1 MIDATTKI
9 EKELMDNNLK
19 PSIKLCFKFWTFVVK
34 KQFPVFLGYTLFLL
48 CMSSLTPIFTLVWK
62 KYIDTITFDPNS
74 FKMAILFLVL
84 YIILKILLDFCYFFS
99 TKFMDRIN
107 FSSWRTL
114 DGAVNKKAT
123 EIDSELYE
131 VPNVQNKIT
140 RAWNF
145 NHGTYIQL
153 YQLGLES
160 FRLIVQ
166 VIGLFVSLYII
177 HPMIC
182 VLSLLTI
189 FPVIVGKMIG
199 DKISKL
205 NERSLTDA
213 YNETGY
219 YKSAIYDQSLIKEII
234 MNNSFDFFQK
244 KYEERS
250 TEIFTKK
257 RPVERKKTVL
267 LLLEELF
274 RCVVIMI
281 CIVIASYQV
290 IMGEMSLGGLAAVFA
305 TIVNMIYIFVNL
317 SKNLGSV
324 YALSF
329 DMGQFYEFM
338 DLHSSGFEAENK
350 MVADCDNI
358 LIYFNRVNYR
368 YPLTDKYVLKNI
380 NISIKQGQ
388 HVAVVGANGSGKTTF
403 IKLLMK
409 LLNPSNGNIV
419 YNDKNMQLVDYR
431 SFWNNFSTVFQDYS
445 KYKETLGFNVSI
457 SNVEEMGDE
466 KKISEALEKAQ
477 FYKNIEL
484 STMLSKEFDGIE
496 LSGGEWQKIAL
507 ARAIFSSNEIFILD
521 EPTSA
526 IDPIKEAE
534 IYKSF
539 DKLTRGKTSV
549 FITHRLGSVLY
560 SDLILFF
567 HDGEIV
573 ECGTHEE
580 LISQKGKYYE
590 FWSKQSSLYNNS
602 LQQ

>member
-9 EKELMDNNLK
+9 EKELSDNNLK
-19 PSIKLCFKFWTFVVK
+19 PSIKLCIKFWGFVIK
-34 KQFPVFLGYTLFLL
+34 NQFVVFLGYTLFLL
-48 CMSSLTPIFTLVWK
+48 GMSSVSPIFTLVWK
-62 KYIDTITFDPNS
+62 KYIDTATSYSGDI
-74 FKMAILFLVL
+74 KLAILFLL
-84 YIILKILLDFCYFFS
+84 IYIGLKVVLDFCYFFS
-99 TKFMDRIN
+99 TKFMDSIN

-123 EIDSELYE
+123 QIDCELYE

-166 VIGLFVSLYII
+166 MVGLFVSLYII
-177 HPMIC
+177 HPMVCI
-182 VLSLLTI
+182 VSLLTI
-189 FPVIVGKMIG
+189 LPVIVGKIIG

-213 YNETGY
+213 YNEVGY
-219 YKSAIYDQSLIKEII
+219 YKTAKYDQSLIKEII
-234 MNNSFDFFQK
+234 VNNSFDFFQK
-244 KYEERS
+244 KYEKRS
-250 TEIFTKK
+250 TEIFKKK
-257 RPVERKKTVL
+257 RNVERKKTVL

-274 RCVVIMI
+274 RCIILMV
-281 CIVIASYQV
+281 CIVMVSYQV
-290 IMGEMSLGGLAAVFA
+290 IIGEMTLGGLAAVFA
-305 TIVNMIYIFVNL
+305 TIINMIYIFINL

-329 DMGQFYEFM
+329 DMGEFYEFM
-338 DLHSSGFEAENK
+338 DLQSSGFNAGCQNDE
-350 MVADCDNI
+350 DYGNI
-358 LIYFNRVNYR
+358 LIRFNGVDYR
-368 YPLTDKYVLKNI
+368 YPLTEKYVLKNI
-380 NISIKQGQ
+380 NVSIKKGQ
-388 HVAVVGANGSGKTTF
+388 HVAIVGANGSGKTTF
-403 IKLLMK
+403 VKLLMK
-409 LLNPSNGNIV
+409 LLNPSNGNVV
-419 YNDKNMQLVDYR
+419 YNKKHLQLVDYR
-431 SFWNNFSTVFQDYS
+431 SFWSNFSTVFQDYS
-445 KYKETLGFNVSI
+445 KYKDSLGFNVSI
-457 SNVEEMGDE
+457 SNVKKKDDE
-466 KKISEALEKAQ
+466 VGIIEALEKAK
-477 FYKNIEL
+477 FNKNINL
-484 STMLSKEFDGIE
+484 TTMLSKEFGGVE

-539 DKLTRGKTSV
+539 NELTYGKTSV

-573 ECGTHEE
+573 ESGTHEE
-580 LISQKGKYYE
+580 LVARKGKYYE
-590 FWSKQSSLYNNS
+590 FWSKQSSLYMS
-602 LQQ
+602 